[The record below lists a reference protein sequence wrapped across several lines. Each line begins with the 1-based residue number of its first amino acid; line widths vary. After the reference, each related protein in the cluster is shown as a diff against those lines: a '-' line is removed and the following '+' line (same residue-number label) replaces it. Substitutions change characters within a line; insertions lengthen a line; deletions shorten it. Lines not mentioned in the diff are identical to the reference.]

1 MKNQPQEAK
10 TPTNTLYFF
19 EELARG
25 VIDSLK
31 IVYPVHIIVMWFC
44 LVFKEG

>member
-10 TPTNTLYFF
+10 TPANTLYFS
-19 EELARG
+19 EELARA

-31 IVYPVHIIVMWFC
+31 IV
-44 LVFKEG
+44 

>member
-19 EELARG
+19 EGLARA

-31 IVYPVHIIVMWFC
+31 IVYPVRIIVVWFC